1 MFCFFHPFSLNLRP
15 HTFSQLRELKKSL
28 RAAERECENLKP
40 EIKKRPKSQP
50 KQDKEKQEKQTFD
63 ESDDDSA
70 SVKSDQTGITSSSR
84 IAESVEEEEEAEL
97 FVDPSRRLT
106 ILNDHFL
113 KEFTDFVASFV
124 KLFIKSDDVT
134 KLTEEV

>member
-1 MFCFFHPFSLNLRP
+1 
-15 HTFSQLRELKKSL
+15 
-28 RAAERECENLKP
+28 
-40 EIKKRPKSQP
+40 
-50 KQDKEKQEKQTFD
+50 
-63 ESDDDSA
+63 
-70 SVKSDQTGITSSSR
+70 VKSDQTGITSSSR